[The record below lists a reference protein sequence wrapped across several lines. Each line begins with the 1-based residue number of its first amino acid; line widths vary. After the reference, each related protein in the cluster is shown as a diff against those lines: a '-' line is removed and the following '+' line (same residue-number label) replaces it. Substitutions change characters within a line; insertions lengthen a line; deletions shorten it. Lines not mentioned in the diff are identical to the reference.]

1 MENNDHEY
9 FNTCRVLFNYRLIKV
24 GNTLDINRK
33 VDKNVFFLFQAMDI
47 NGDGEV
53 RFENGTN
60 RFWRIFGKK
69 LFLCKNFLATVLTGV
84 GVIWKGFVHFHSA
97 TLTWFWF
104 RLLLHICIFAL

>member
-1 MENNDHEY
+1 MENTDHEY

-53 RFENGTN
+53 RFENGTKN
-60 RFWRIFGKK
+60 KILANFWE
-69 LFLCKNFLATVLTGV
+69 KNFFFAKT
-84 GVIWKGFVHFHSA
+84 
-97 TLTWFWF
+97 FWQRF
-104 RLLLHICIFAL
+104 